1 MTGTYK
7 IQGNNIPYTNTG
19 ETAIPAGTLV
29 IIGTIAGIA
38 ACTIEPGA
46 TGTVATTGVFT
57 FGKDATDITA
67 GAVVYYDDSADAVTI
82 TASGNTTIGVA
93 IAAAGTSA
101 TTADVRLNN

>member
-1 MTGTYK
+1 MIGIYK
-7 IQGNNIPYTNTG
+7 IPGNNIPYTNTG

-57 FGKDATDITA
+57 LGKDTTDITA

-82 TASGNTTIGVA
+82 TASDNTKIGVA

-101 TTADVRLNN
+101 TTVDVRLNN